1 MQEIGEKLQT
11 IQATRNRLSML
22 SNANNQHS
30 QYAIAVEN
38 LKHIFNLV
46 GTIEK
51 THELVFSNLFS
62 YNLFNF

>member
-1 MQEIGEKLQT
+1 MQEIGEKLHT

-46 GTIEK
+46 GTVEK
-51 THELVFSNLFS
+51 THEFVIIYFLIYFK
-62 YNLFNF
+62 